1 MSEERSPGSPVER
14 PLPGEGGAAAGVPR
28 SGPEPTG
35 ARATTPV
42 SLGAAPR
49 ISGRCTWQVVEGEAV
64 LLDLEG
70 KRLLGLNRAA
80 SFVFPLFDGE
90 RTVAGLAA
98 LLAQRFGIEVAR
110 AEADL
115 RAFLA
120 DLSARGFVEGVDR

>member
-1 MSEERSPGSPVER
+1 M
-14 PLPGEGGAAAGVPR
+14 
-28 SGPEPTG
+28 
-35 ARATTPV
+35 
-42 SLGAAPR
+42 
-49 ISGRCTWQVVEGEAV
+49 VEGEAV

-70 KRLLGLNRAA
+70 KRLLGLNRSG

-98 LLAQRFGIEVAR
+98 MMAQRFGIEVAK